1 MWSKSKSCWLD
12 LQSRSQSGPFLTIST
27 TAPPELSPPGISEH
41 DGLSGLPPSTLAKFS
56 TQNIRVV
63 SKHTVY
69 HITPL
74 LKTQQLPFCT
84 KVLEHLMGPCNIL
97 VSVTLLSSSP
107 PCFTPLQ
114 PQRPPWFSSNTL
126 DTDRLPMDHFCTGFP
141 SVWNVPPGGCMANSF
156 IFKCLLQALSRGC
169 CLCHSVSDSARLFQL
184 LACSVLSL
192 LFKVFYFPQHVSPSD
207 AL

>member
-12 LQSRSQSGPFLTIST
+12 LQTIRAISYHLHCCST
-27 TAPPELSPPGISEH
+27 WAVSPWNFRN

-56 TQNIRVV
+56 TQNIGVV

-69 HITPL
+69 DITPL

-84 KVLEHLMGPCNIL
+84 KVLEHLMGSCDVL
-97 VSVTLLSSSP
+97 VSVTSLIFLPSLLHSP
-107 PCFTPLQ
+107 AATK
-114 PQRPPWFSSNTL
+114 PWFFSNTL
-126 DTDRLPMDHFCTGFP
+126 DTDRLPMDHLCTGFP
-141 SVWNVPPGGCMANSF
+141 SVWNVPPGGCMANPF
-156 IFKCLLQALSRGC
+156 IFKCLLQALSPGC
-169 CLCHSVSDSARLFQL
+169 CLCHSVSDSAWLFQL